1 MDVYLLDT
9 NHLIPF
15 LKAEN
20 PKRAAIVAK
29 LSALPPESHVCVATA
44 TLAELEV
51 GCASTTANRAVAQ
64 AEIRSVIAAN
74 KLVVLPFT
82 EHTAAEYGAIKAA
95 LMRQYDRAGRKKAA
109 KWPEGWAK
117 PTNGEKLGADELDMI
132 VVSHAVERN
141 MVLVTNDG
149 MERIIDALKL
159 AGIQVRPEN
168 WLGP

>member
-15 LKAEN
+15 LRGKD

-29 LSALPPESHVCVATA
+29 LSALPSEAHVCVATV

-51 GCASTTANRAVAQ
+51 GCASRATSRAEAQ
-64 AEIRSVIAAN
+64 TEIRSVIAAN
-74 KLVVLPFT
+74 KLDVLPFT
-82 EHTAAEYGAIKAA
+82 QHTAAEYGAIKAA
-95 LMRQYDRAGRKKAA
+95 LMRQYDRAGRNKAA

-117 PTNGEKLGADELDMI
+117 PPHGDKLGADELDMI

-141 MVLVTNDG
+141 MVLVTTDG
-149 MERIIDALKL
+149 MERIIDALKA
-159 AGIQVRPEN
+159 AGVNVRPEN
-168 WLGP
+168 WLES